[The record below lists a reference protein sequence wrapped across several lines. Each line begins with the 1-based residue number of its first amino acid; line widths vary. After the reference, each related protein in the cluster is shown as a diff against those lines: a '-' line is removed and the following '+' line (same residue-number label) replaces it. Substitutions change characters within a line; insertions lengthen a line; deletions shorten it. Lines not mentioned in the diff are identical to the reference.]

1 MSLRHPVV
9 NTKWFWQSCL
19 TNLYRNLNT
28 YNRTETS
35 KCTTAQPVWLCVCM
49 CTHVYNGCRPPK
61 FLVLLCKK
69 RFLKKEVFE
78 QRGLLKKEFRL
89 LKKEFRLLKKE
100 FQKRSFEKILL
111 KEGPHWLSL
120 HHSSLRLSSNE
131 SRPTY
136 TLVTNYI
143 HTHESPTTSMYTC
156 QVTWA
161 MPKNPT

>member
-89 LKKEFRLLKKE
+89 LKKEF
-100 FQKRSFEKILL
+100 QKRSFEKRNPT
-111 KEGPHWLSL
+111 GSRYTTHSYVTHPTSHDL
-120 HHSSLRLSSNE
+120 HIHE
-131 SRPTY
+131 SR
-136 TLVTNYI
+136 
-143 HTHESPTTSMYTC
+143 TTSTHTSHQLHPC
-156 QVTWA
+156 IHARLHEQC
-161 MPKNPT
+161 PKTPPR